1 MAPLGDT
8 DGEERTTGLNSADL
22 TQDVGPRRRIGRQV
36 IFLVG
41 SRGVAALLQSV
52 SFMLLSRTVDL
63 KTFGAIGVLTAVAGF
78 ALLVTDLGVTAAL
91 SRARAQN
98 DHGRVLGAL
107 RLNDIVTVATSVIF
121 AGLVLLGAQPG
132 VALAVLAVSLTVERN
147 AETHLS
153 VFYADGAR
161 LIPALSILGRR
172 ALMLGSF
179 VVLTL
184 LFDDGAVMFALA
196 QLVGALFSQVLQ
208 RATVER
214 GAGTAPPL
222 GLVSVLRGS
231 WRFWASSVL
240 NQVRILDSA
249 VVGALA
255 SVASA
260 GLYSAAQKLVNP
272 MLLLPASLSQVILP
286 AVARDGTNVRKVTVR
301 ICGLFIGTYVVLIP
315 MTFFARELLDLLFGT
330 PYGDGAPILV
340 WMLLGFPMLALSGPL
355 AAVLQG
361 RGDEGFVAVN
371 GAIFAVIAIAAMLVG
386 VAAFGPT
393 GVAAGMTL
401 ASALRVP
408 VLVIRVFR
416 QERRRITEG
425 ANSSELAQ
433 S

>member
-1 MAPLGDT
+1 
-8 DGEERTTGLNSADL
+8 
-22 TQDVGPRRRIGRQV
+22 
-36 IFLVG
+36 
-41 SRGVAALLQSV
+41 
-52 SFMLLSRTVDL
+52 
-63 KTFGAIGVLTAVAGF
+63 
-78 ALLVTDLGVTAAL
+78 
-91 SRARAQN
+91 
-98 DHGRVLGAL
+98 L
-107 RLNDIVTVATSVIF
+107 RLNDFVTVATAVVF
-121 AGLVLLGAQPG
+121 AGLVLLAAQPG
-132 VALAVLAVSLTVERN
+132 VALAVLAVSLAVERN

-184 LFDDGAVMFALA
+184 LFDDGAVMFAVA

-208 RATVER
+208 RATMER
-214 GAGTAPPL
+214 GGGTVPPL
-222 GLVSVLRGS
+222 GLLTVLRGS

-240 NQVRILDSA
+240 NQVRVLDSA

-286 AVARDGTNVRKVTVR
+286 AVARDGTEVRKVTAR
-301 ICGLFIGTYVVLIP
+301 ICGLFLGTYVVLIP
-315 MTFFARELLDLLFGT
+315 MTFFARELLDLLFGA

-386 VAAFGPT
+386 VVAFGPT

-401 ASALRVP
+401 ASAVRVP

-416 QERRRITEG
+416 QERRRILDG
-425 ANSSELAQ
+425 ANVSELEQ
-433 S
+433 Q